1 MALGWFSLKGFRMTR
16 FFIKDAD
23 AAVTAIDCFAS
34 FCMSA
39 AAGDTV
45 KAAFDLATFLAAL
58 QNTGSAGGFIF

>member
-1 MALGWFSLKGFRMTR
+1 MTR

-39 AAGDTV
+39 ADGNAV
-45 KAAFDLATFLAAL
+45 KAAFELASFLAAIK
-58 QNTGSAGGFIF
+58 NSVS

>member
-1 MALGWFSLKGFRMTR
+1 MALGWFSLKGLKMTR

-39 AAGDTV
+39 ADGNAV
-45 KAAFDLATFLAAL
+45 KAAFELAGFLAAIK
-58 QNTGSAGGFIF
+58 NSVS